1 MPVLAIGA
9 PSSPGPKRDVGGP
22 TSKSTSPVPT
32 GANNDPSRPTS
43 PDIDDAPS
51 PTTAMFCSLLAT
63 FDDLSWLLPDERV
76 TLKTAFLSELTLQF
90 SDKLK
95 SVLKQVDGEETVV
108 RLLANLRVIRDNVL
122 HRMRDHFMGLSLRAT
137 LPRAATFEQCLVHF
151 RRDLRR
157 HLKPSTLITQAR
169 LGGAVRRR
177 YSLPAPPLPR
187 VLQDVD
193 DMVSTITAHLMT
205 HEPVAQILQRAP
217 EPEIARVQEKL
228 RIAAEVQRELH
239 AQSQFHARLRE
250 RGMPAALAHTLAMHA
265 RPVLGTRI
273 PRTPRTAPT
282 SKPHTAAL
290 ATEARE
296 RIEEEE
302 EAAAAAVKAMAEA
315 TGVAAGAGGGKG
327 SVGDDPL
334 LMASFAR
341 SPTREWVPTKA
352 VPQERYL
359 PRHAAGSPTR
369 LYEMVDA
376 TVAAAA
382 ATASEGRE
390 KGVDDDDEAQRSL
403 NASHIVVAGDGGEA
417 GGPESLGNMTGIA
430 PPRMT
435 RRDPR
440 GGMAFRLLDMVQ
452 WIEDEAQPMDQV
464 TGKDLDSQ
472 LSRTQEVEE
481 LFDEIMQSVTGG
493 QLLLTEP
500 PAAKKYPAI
509 AHDSLA
515 AQLVHQSTM
524 SLVSRSTIETRTI
537 AHRIQMM
544 PRHVS
549 QHEIHV
555 AADQFARNR
564 AAAMAAVPSSRNDA
578 FRYNFGGYIPQ
589 TTVRVRRNRL
599 SIEGYR
605 AFLRHTRVDF
615 LEKEDVDSRMGRPM
629 SGPYNAGA
637 GADDEA
643 ELNRRRRAALDLSFI
658 PGSWNT
664 NVLEAMSPPLSPELR
679 DGMLDDDDE
688 DSDDGGARSP
698 PVTRDPGARVGGPS
712 RPPSPTARLAPSP
725 RGQSPT
731 ASAPST
737 RPGSP
742 ESQSP
747 ARTRPSSPTTDSPRP
762 TRTTAPIEARFERI
776 FVRLA
781 MPIADRLHLAIVY
794 GREPPATQSR
804 AIRRWER
811 ATAAILRREAIL
823 GDLIAFEYTA
833 SQPLRF
839 WDQRTQLLPEAAAR
853 AAWVRRL
860 HAADAAVHAAIDA
873 IDAIELVGSAVTRG
887 VAPVPVSYRGRLYRE
902 KMAHDYTELLH
913 ALVNP
918 IQGERTGDLM

>member
-1 MPVLAIGA
+1 
-9 PSSPGPKRDVGGP
+9 
-22 TSKSTSPVPT
+22 
-32 GANNDPSRPTS
+32 
-43 PDIDDAPS
+43 
-51 PTTAMFCSLLAT
+51 MFCSLLAT
-63 FDDLSWLLPDERV
+63 FDDLSWLSPDERG

-95 SVLKQVDGEETVV
+95 SVLKQVDGEETLA
-108 RLLANLRVIRDNVL
+108 RLFANLRVIRDNVL

-169 LGGAVRRR
+169 LGGAIRRR

-187 VLQDVD
+187 ILQDVD
-193 DMVSTITAHLMT
+193 DIVSTITAHLMT
-205 HEPVAQILQRAP
+205 HEPVAQILHRAP

-265 RPVLGTRI
+265 RPALATGTRT
-273 PRTPRTAPT
+273 PRTPRTATT
-282 SKPHTAAL
+282 SKPHTAAV
-290 ATEARE
+290 ASEARE
-296 RIEEEE
+296 RMDEE
-302 EAAAAAVKAMAEA
+302 EAAAAAVRAMAEA
-315 TGVAAGAGGGKG
+315 TGVVTGMGGSKG
-327 SVGDDPL
+327 SVGGDDPL

-341 SPTREWVPTKA
+341 SPTREWVATKA

-359 PRHAAGSPTR
+359 PRHASGSPMR

-382 ATASEGRE
+382 VATTSAGNE
-390 KGVDDDDEAQRSL
+390 KGADDEDEVQRSL
-403 NASHIVVAGDGGEA
+403 NASYIIAVAGDGGEGA
-417 GGPESLGNMTGIA
+417 ESLRNMTGIA

-493 QLLLTEP
+493 QLHLTEP
-500 PAAKKYPAI
+500 PAAKRYPAI

-555 AADQFARNR
+555 AADAFAKNR

-599 SIEGYR
+599 TIEGYR

-615 LEKEDVDSRMGRPM
+615 LEKEDMDTRLGRPM
-629 SGPYNAGA
+629 SGPHDAGT

-643 ELNRRRRAALDLSFI
+643 ELNRRRRSALDLSFI

-664 NVLEAMSPPLSPELR
+664 NVLEAMSPPSSPELR

-688 DSDDGGARSP
+688 DSDAGGGARSP
-698 PVTRDPGARVGGPS
+698 SFTLDDGALVGGMS
-712 RPPSPTARLAPSP
+712 RPPSPTARLALSP
-725 RGQSPT
+725 RTQSPIP
-731 ASAPST
+731 SAPIT

-742 ESQSP
+742 ESLSP
-747 ARTRPSSPTTDSPRP
+747 ARTRPSSPTTDSARP
-762 TRTTAPIEARFERI
+762 VRTTAPIEARFERI

-794 GREPPATQSR
+794 GREPPATQAR
-804 AIRRWER
+804 AVRRWER

-860 HAADAAVHAAIDA
+860 HAADAAAHAAIDA
-873 IDAIELVGSAVTRG
+873 IDAIALVGSAVTRG
-887 VAPVPVSYRGRLYRE
+887 VAPVPVSYKGRLYRE

-918 IQGERTGDLM
+918 IQGGRTGDMV